1 MRSGRLI
8 SQNHVLWHTQAE
20 QAWEVE
26 TQRNGAEVRRDLQRS
41 WEAGWR
47 WTPNSRRKISMLAW
61 KLIWVCVIRVNT
73 IQWPDMDMTKW
84 SKKLCYDS
92 KLGDTWYLLHLK
104 LNQSSVAED
113 MLKHVCCR
121 RSSKDS
127 LRWFLLIRYY
137 YHVPWEYSYTHRT
150 TATATRVFL
159 WRPLSLFQ
167 SWQFSNVFTNIHSC
181 SNRLISW
188 SAAFFFTNSSHIAH
202 LRRCKDSAVPYFL
215 GIYVGSVNPIL
226 RGDS

>member
-1 MRSGRLI
+1 MSCGTHRQSKHEKLKPNETVPKLEEICKDREKQGDDGRLTADEKFRCWHENWFG
-8 SQNHVLWHTQAE
+8 SVWFESTRFNDLTWTWQN
-20 QAWEVE
+20 
-26 TQRNGAEVRRDLQRS
+26 DL
-41 WEAGWR
+41 
-47 WTPNSRRKISMLAW
+47 
-61 KLIWVCVIRVNT
+61 
-73 IQWPDMDMTKW
+73 
-84 SKKLCYDS
+84 KKSCYDS